1 MELEMAEFVSM
12 LIAILAVGIALAALI
27 LRTQHSTNQRID
39 GLGARLVEVE
49 KGQARL
55 EGYLAG
61 LQTHHSQSSD

>member
-1 MELEMAEFVSM
+1 MAEFVSM

-27 LRTQHSTNQRID
+27 LRTQQSTNQHID
-39 GLGARLVEVE
+39 RLGVRLVEVE

-61 LQTHHSQSSD
+61 FQTHYSQSND

>member
-1 MELEMAEFVSM
+1 MAEFVSM

-27 LRTQHSTNQRID
+27 LRTQQSTNQRID
-39 GLGARLVEVE
+39 GLGVRLVEVE

-61 LQTHHSQSSD
+61 LQTHHSQSDD